1 MTKTTFTMRVTV
13 EHDDVP
19 VDDLADMLA
28 TELGG
33 RSLLRPTEPGE
44 AGAVV
49 DDVSD
54 VELAFDYA

>member
-1 MTKTTFTMRVTV
+1 MTKTTFTMRATV

-19 VDDLADMLA
+19 TDDLADMLA
-28 TELGG
+28 VELGG
-33 RSLLRPTEPGE
+33 SVLLHHCEPGE